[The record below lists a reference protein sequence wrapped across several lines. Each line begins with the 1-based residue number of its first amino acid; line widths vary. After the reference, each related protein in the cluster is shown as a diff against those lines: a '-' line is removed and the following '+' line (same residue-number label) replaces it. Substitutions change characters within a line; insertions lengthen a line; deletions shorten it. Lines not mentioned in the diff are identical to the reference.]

1 MKAMMIHICF
11 LNNGR
16 AVSMN
21 GYNVR
26 ITGDRPDY
34 PPMDHPV
41 SFSYNCGNTNAIASI
56 DAVVDYGVDSAG
68 HAVAVTLPL
77 PGTPYT
83 ATVPVPLCHCHS
95 ASDPGCA

>member
-1 MKAMMIHICF
+1 MPVKQADPTMMPNQLNPKMKAMMIHICF

-68 HAVAVTLPL
+68 L
-77 PGTPYT
+77 
-83 ATVPVPLCHCHS
+83 S
-95 ASDPGCA
+95 AG